1 MRMSDYG
8 RLLRQRGWLIVLV
21 ALLTAIAAFGFSKIQ
36 TPVYESNLRIL
47 VQPSR
52 TDFGQAQAAQ
62 QLLRGYVQ
70 WINSSYRAAR
80 VIDELKLD
88 MTPNQLLSDVGVA
101 SDDSSFVIRL
111 NVENSDP
118 DLANDI
124 ARAWGNTFIQ
134 WRIDDNATQRKEDR
148 VDAEFI
154 DDPLAG
160 LSRPK
165 TMINTAAAAVFG
177 ILLGIIIVLVL
188 EWIESG
194 VVRRSDDI
202 ERYLEI
208 PVIGSIPGPKGY

>member
-1 MRMSDYG
+1 MNDYA
-8 RLLRQRGWLIVLV
+8 RILRQRGWLIILLAV
-21 ALLTAIAAFGFSKIQ
+21 LTAVAAFGFSKIQ

-47 VQPSR
+47 VQPAR

-70 WINSSYRAAR
+70 WLNSSYRAAK

-88 MTPNQLLSDVGVA
+88 MTPNQLLSDVEVA
-101 SDDSSFVIRL
+101 SDDSSFIVRL

-124 ARAWGNTFIQ
+124 ARSWGNTFIQ

-148 VDAEFI
+148 VDAEFV

-160 LSRPK
+160 LARPQ

-177 ILLGIIIVLVL
+177 ILLGIIIVFIL
-188 EWIESG
+188 EWFESG
-194 VVRRSDDI
+194 VVRRSEDI
-202 ERYLEI
+202 ERYLDI
-208 PVIGSIPGPKGY
+208 PVIGSIPGQ